1 MKNKLFLSITMT
13 VILLA
18 GCTNNSIK
26 TNSVKTYPSITLP
39 YEITNQ
45 EVSEAKNEG
54 YSVYTEYQELKEV
67 KTRELTEEENQEFI
81 EKMKNNASNNLNNDY
96 KAVEFSFG
104 NMTMIY
110 NNKSFEYFDKNSA
123 FIYDDQIV
131 KSKFDKIIRY
141 DRQEK
146 LYTTEDLEKRIVYGV
161 DYDNYKIIVL
171 IEKEHLKNGLQ
182 FKTKIADE
190 IIYIDIK

>member
-1 MKNKLFLSITMT
+1 
-13 VILLA
+13 
-18 GCTNNSIK
+18 
-26 TNSVKTYPSITLP
+26 
-39 YEITNQ
+39 
-45 EVSEAKNEG
+45 
-54 YSVYTEYQELKEV
+54 
-67 KTRELTEEENQEFI
+67 
-81 EKMKNNASNNLNNDY
+81 MKNNASNNLNNDY

-182 FKTKIADE
+182 FKTKIADDE